1 MNVLLL
7 MDSVIK
13 YVTIPLDPLAVPVTK
28 DTHYYQM
35 VSLVKVYTSQQDTWL
50 QQWFMNLFITDN
62 NECTDGTVT
71 IGGMVD
77 INDTMSYGWCQQQCI
92 NVPGGYEC
100 GCIDGYSLQD
110 NTITCAGNVLSLQL

>member
-1 MNVLLL
+1 
-7 MDSVIK
+7 
-13 YVTIPLDPLAVPVTK
+13 
-28 DTHYYQM
+28 
-35 VSLVKVYTSQQDTWL
+35 
-50 QQWFMNLFITDN
+50 MNLFITDN